1 MPARKD
7 LQKQKYYKITILILI
22 FYFKKLLFGFFSYTL
37 F

>member
-1 MPARKD
+1 MKMLARKD
-7 LQKQKYYKITILILI
+7 LQKQKYYKITI